1 MSNETARVRVLIVDD
16 EPPARKRLRALL
28 ADEPEVEVIGEAGS
42 GTEAVTMI
50 AAERPDLVLLDI
62 QMPGLDGFGVIREI
76 ASHDPPLVV
85 FVTAHDEHAIKA
97 FEVQA
102 VDYVL
107 KPVLEPRLK
116 EAVRRAVERIRGG
129 GARDVSG
136 ELSRL
141 LERLAAPSPVPQ
153 PGAGRLPIKRD
164 GSVTFVRVDDVDW
177 LEADGDY
184 VRIHAGKATHVVRDT
199 IADVMA
205 KLPGERFLRVHRS
218 IVVNTE
224 RIREVQPW
232 FKGDYVLILHD
243 GTKLRSGRTYRATVQ
258 GLIE

>member
-62 QMPGLDGFGVIREI
+62 QMPGLDGLGVIREI
-76 ASHDPPLVV
+76 ASHDPPLIV

-97 FEVQA
+97 FEVEA

-107 KPVLEPRLK
+107 KPVLEPRLR
-116 EAVRRAVERIRGG
+116 EAVRRAVERIRRGG
-129 GARDVSG
+129 SG
-136 ELSRL
+136 DTTREIARL
-141 LERLAAPSPVPQ
+141 LDRYAQSQSSQ
-153 PGAGRLPIKRD
+153 PATRLPIRRD
-164 GSVTFVRVDDVDW
+164 GSVTFVKVDDIDW

-184 VRIHAGKATHVVRDT
+184 VRIHIGKAMHVVRDT
-199 IADVMA
+199 IAEIVA
-205 KLPGERFLRVHRS
+205 KLPAARFVRVHRS
-218 IVVNTE
+218 IVVNT
-224 RIREVQPW
+224 
-232 FKGDYVLILHD
+232 
-243 GTKLRSGRTYRATVQ
+243 
-258 GLIE
+258 